1 MERRHRNRKKK
12 HIFGDE
18 SQDSGLPY
26 DIELR
31 TEMFSLLDRVI
42 QEINSRFQQLHE
54 LAEKYVLLT
63 LTYLINDHYECQ
75 LTQLDHDD
83 IDKDEFLV
91 ERK

>member
-12 HIFGDE
+12 HIFGDK

-31 TEMFSLLDRVI
+31 TEMFSSLDRVI

-54 LAEKYVLLT
+54 LAENMFYLLLHILLMIT
-63 LTYLINDHYECQ
+63 MNVS
-75 LTQLDHDD
+75 
-83 IDKDEFLV
+83 LV
-91 ERK
+91 S